1 MPAAQGTICRIQSA
15 SNEAGGSIQGRAS
28 RTRTTHRPNSDQTRG
43 PESVNPWTKDGV
55 TRANVFQKDF
65 DHSLLMG
72 TGVIGITGVNV
83 LEHVALVYLFNLVF
97 VTIHAHFMA
106 DTIV

>member
-1 MPAAQGTICRIQSA
+1 M
-15 SNEAGGSIQGRAS
+15 
-28 RTRTTHRPNSDQTRG
+28 
-43 PESVNPWTKDGV
+43 NPWTKDGV
-55 TRANVFQKDF
+55 IKVNVFRKGF

>member
-28 RTRTTHRPNSDQTRG
+28 RTTHRPNSDQTRG

-55 TRANVFQKDF
+55 IRVNVFRKDF

-83 LEHVALVYLFNLVF
+83 LEHVALEYLFNLVF